1 MRAMGAVYPIRAK
14 RLQEFRSDCA
24 FNQTTRNRVRERA
37 QKCEMDKFIQ
47 STSNACKKFVQIG
60 LLNERHVLCVRER
73 AQKCEMDKFIQS
85 TSNACKKFVQIG
97 LLNERHVLCVR
108 ERAQKCEMDKF
119 IQAFL
124 FFLSIAPCTTAVVS
138 GIFTIIAACGATS
151 ISSSFSFF
159 MLSTI
164 CV

>member
-47 STSNACKKFVQIG
+47 SPSNACKKFVQIG
-60 LLNERHVLCVRER
+60 LLNERR
-73 AQKCEMDKFIQS
+73 
-85 TSNACKKFVQIG
+85 
-97 LLNERHVLCVR
+97 VLCVR

>member
-14 RLQEFRSDCA
+14 RLQEICSDCA
-24 FNQTTRNRVRERA
+24 FNRTTRNRVHERA

-60 LLNERHVLCVRER
+60 LLNERR
-73 AQKCEMDKFIQS
+73 
-85 TSNACKKFVQIG
+85 
-97 LLNERHVLCVR
+97 VLCVR

-159 MLSTI
+159 ILSTI